1 MNKEEYMQRLANALD
16 GVPQSEKEEALQYY
30 NDYFDDAGAETV
42 QGVIKSLGSPENL
55 AKTIKGEQ
63 DCQMDFGDMDT
74 YEDDT
79 YSENSESVKNEEK
92 NEKTKLGGGWIALI
106 IVLAI
111 LAAPIIFSVSAGVAD
126 GFFEVIELFFEGIMA
141 VAAFIVI
148 IFYMMIAC
156 IGAAFSIAASAPFGA
171 VILAGVGV
179 FLVGICIFLIMAVV
193 WLLGVAIPWCIKGI
207 INLFKKKGDK

>member
-1 MNKEEYMQRLANALD
+1 MNKEEYMQRLADALE

-30 NDYFDDAGAETV
+30 NDYFDDAGAETI
-42 QGVIKSLGSPENL
+42 QGVMKSLGSPENL
-55 AKTIKGEQ
+55 AQTIKGEQ
-63 DCQMDFGDMDT
+63 GCQMDYGDTGT
-74 YEDDT
+74 YEENT
-79 YSENSESVKNEEK
+79 YSENQESVESETGKEK
-92 NEKTKLGGGWIALI
+92 AKLGGGWIALI
-106 IVLAI
+106 IILAI

-126 GFFEVIELFFEGIMA
+126 GVFEIIELFFEGIA
-141 VAAFIVI
+141 AIVAFIGI

-156 IGAAFSIAASAPFGA
+156 IAAAFSIASTAPFGA
-171 VILAGVGV
+171 VILAGVGI